1 MDKKIFTATEQMR
14 RYRRRIQ
21 EQREKEEKY
30 WVSMN
35 GPVVVIQKEPK

>member
-1 MDKKIFTATEQMR
+1 MDKSTFTATEQLR

-30 WVSMN
+30 WASMN
-35 GPVVVIQKEPK
+35 GPVVVTQKESK